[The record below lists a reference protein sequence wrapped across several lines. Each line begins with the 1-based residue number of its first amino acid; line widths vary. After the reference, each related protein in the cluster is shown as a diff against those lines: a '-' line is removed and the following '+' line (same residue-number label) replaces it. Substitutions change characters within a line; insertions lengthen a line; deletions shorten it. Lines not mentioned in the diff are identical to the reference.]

1 MASKR
6 CSMRA
11 CSAARSEG
19 SRLIVRYWLASSSG
33 LRCAQ
38 QQRGHGLAGQAADF
52 QRALDPLAVVGAS
65 RAAVMG
71 SSVASSACSAGQPSR
86 RRALPVRRVAP
97 GRPAA
102 GRPARRAAPVHHGA
116 AGQQR
121 HAAARADLVDQAQ
134 RVGAEFGRRVRLR
147 GVQDVQQMLRHAR
160 LLGGRGFGGADV
172 HASVDR
178 GRIDVDDLHRPA
190 FCQRQRG
197 RALAGRGRAGQT
209 DDRRQAG
216 CGRRRQGY
224 CPRRK
229 SLSRSDTDHCTQ
241 VGRPWLH

>member
-33 LRCAQ
+33 LRCA
-38 QQRGHGLAGQAADF
+38 RSSADMGWPDRR
-52 QRALDPLAVVGAS
+52 QISSARWIRWLSLGAS

-86 RRALPVRRVAP
+86 AARASSSARSAGSAC
-97 GRPAA
+97 GRSSSPSRSA
-102 GRPARRAAPVHHGA
+102 VHHGA
-116 AGQQR
+116 AGR